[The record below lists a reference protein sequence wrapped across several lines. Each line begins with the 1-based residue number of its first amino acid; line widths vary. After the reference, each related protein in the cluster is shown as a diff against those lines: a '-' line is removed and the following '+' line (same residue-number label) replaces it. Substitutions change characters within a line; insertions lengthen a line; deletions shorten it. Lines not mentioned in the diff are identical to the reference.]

1 MEGGLKRVLVA
12 YSTFSGSTA
21 EVAKVIG
28 DELRATAQVEVWPM
42 SDVGSFEG
50 FDAAVLGAPMILG
63 WHRQARRFLRRHRR
77 ALEHIPLAIFVTA
90 MSLTDT
96 GERTVD
102 GVPIVVDPRLAKLP
116 QRAGRL
122 SFKERYARLTNYL
135 RPILHSA
142 RPARPRTIGVF
153 GGRLEYG
160 RLPWYAVVFVMV
172 FLKAPAGDRRNWEAI
187 RSWAVSLRSDLEVQ

>member
-1 MEGGLKRVLVA
+1 MKRVLVT

-28 DELRATAQVEVWPM
+28 DELRATAQVEVRPM

-96 GERTVD
+96 GERAVD

-116 QRAGRL
+116 SRAGRL

-135 RPILHSA
+135 RPILRSA

>member
-1 MEGGLKRVLVA
+1 LKRVLVT

-28 DELRATAQVEVWPM
+28 DELRATAQVEVRPM

-135 RPILHSA
+135 RPILRSA

-187 RSWAVSLRSDLEVQ
+187 RSWAVSLRSDLELQ

>member
-1 MEGGLKRVLVA
+1 MKRVLVT

-28 DELRATAQVEVWPM
+28 EELRATAQVEVRPM
-42 SDVGSFEG
+42 SDVESFEG
-50 FDAAVLGAPMILG
+50 FEAVVIGGPMILG

-135 RPILHSA
+135 RPILRSA

-187 RSWAVSLRSDLEVQ
+187 RSWAVSLRSDLELQ

>member
-1 MEGGLKRVLVA
+1 LKRVLVT

-28 DELRATAQVEVWPM
+28 EELRATAQVEVRPM
-42 SDVGSFEG
+42 SDVESFEG
-50 FDAAVLGAPMILG
+50 FEAVVIGGPMILG

-187 RSWAVSLRSDLEVQ
+187 RSWAVSLRSDLELQ